1 MAVASGTVSRRDDA
15 SSLTREAAA
24 RLDAVLVLDLG
35 AVMATDEPLNW
46 IKSKSIGE
54 VSEIAVMAP
63 ILPGFIPGERRTYE
77 ERLRAA
83 LDSVQ
88 QRLNQGTPND
98 QDRVRSIH
106 FGRVMIIRPEHYLVY
121 SANAAGITPRPLL
134 PVPDDDTLTASARQM
149 PVLAGMGHGN
159 VPALLDDYREIS
171 PDAPDLPEDPE
182 ARKAAREKLKA
193 DRAKDPLYRSW
204 VLTLV
209 EFDGDLKVYFR
220 DIAQYLSGSF
230 DRIFENCDDYP
241 FTTNFERFWAWIR
254 RYQMEANL
262 FYPRYTD
269 LSMVRIRQLQ
279 EFKRQFDEFVLTVRS
294 PTGRRVKSMD
304 ELFDDF
310 LRRSQQYASDFPTPG
325 GIFVPRSK

>member
-1 MAVASGTVSRRDDA
+1 
-15 SSLTREAAA
+15 
-24 RLDAVLVLDLG
+24 
-35 AVMATDEPLNW
+35 MATDVPLNW

-63 ILPGFIPGERRTYE
+63 ILPGFVPGERRTYE
-77 ERLRAA
+77 ERLRSA

-88 QRLNQGTPND
+88 QRLNQGMPNE

-106 FGRVMIIRPEHYLVY
+106 FGRVMIIRPEHYLAY
-121 SANAAGITPRPLL
+121 SVKAAGIDYRSK
-134 PVPDDDTLTASARQM
+134 DDTADSSVKRALS
-149 PVLAGMGHGN
+149 LAGPGN
-159 VPALLDDYREIS
+159 GYIPELLDDYREIE
-171 PDAPDLPEDPE
+171 PGQTT
-182 ARKAAREKLKA
+182 
-193 DRAKDPLYRSW
+193 AKTSEQVYRSW

-220 DIAQYLSGSF
+220 DIAQFMNRSF

-241 FTTNFERFWAWIR
+241 GTSEFDPFWAWIR

-269 LSMVRIRQLQ
+269 LSMVRIRQLK
-279 EFKRQFDEFVLTVRS
+279 EFKRQFDEFVATVRS
-294 PTGRRVKSMD
+294 PTGPRVQSME

-325 GIFVPRSK
+325 GTFVPRSK